1 MYLSPPTFPMSKAH
15 NQWLTTRSAGVLL
28 HPTSLPSDFGIGD
41 LGKSARD
48 FIDFLAGCRF
58 AYWQMCPLG
67 PTGFGDSPYQSFS
80 AFAGNPYLIDP
91 TELVDLGLLPQE
103 QLSPLLFLPSDH
115 VDYGQLHEKKWPLL
129 FAAYENWKAAPEVT
143 EEKIGSFAKFR
154 DEQSEWI
161 EDYGLFQSL
170 KDHFSGQPWYE
181 WPEKAR
187 KIEKAREFGK
197 TEEIAGRA
205 EAYIFLQ
212 YIFFHQWTEL
222 KTYANESG
230 VDIIGDIPIFV
241 SGDSADVWSNP
252 DLFLLDRKTLKPIE
266 VAGCP
271 PDYFSETGQ
280 FWGNPVYDWER
291 ATEDLFDWW
300 KKRFALNYTLYDVVR
315 IDHFRGLESY
325 WSIPA
330 GSPDASYGRWI
341 PGPGKAFFET
351 MQSAHPEGK
360 IIAEDL
366 GTITPEVRQL
376 LADTGLPGMAVLQFA
391 FGDESDNLYL
401 PHQLTANQ
409 VVYTGTHDN
418 DTTCGWYESQPEKC
432 RDHVRRYLRV
442 SGEEIAWDFIRT
454 AYRSVSRLAI
464 IPFPDLLSLDS
475 SGRLNTP
482 GTAEG
487 NWQWRFAHN
496 DLENLKNQSSAYL
509 KELADLYNR

>member
-1 MYLSPPTFPMSKAH
+1 MSKPL

-28 HPTSLPSDFGIGD
+28 HPTSLPAEFGIGD
-41 LGKSARD
+41 LGKTSRTFVDFLTSAR
-48 FIDFLAGCRF
+48 FS
-58 AYWQMCPLG
+58 YWQMCPLG

-91 TELVDLGLLPQE
+91 TELVELDLLPQE
-103 QLSPLLFLPSDH
+103 ELSRLLFLPSDY

-129 FAAYENWKAAPEVT
+129 FAAYKNWKANPGPTRERL
-143 EEKIGSFAKFR
+143 GSFNDFR
-154 DEQSEWI
+154 SGHQHWI

-170 KDHFSGQPWYE
+170 KDHFEGKPWYE

-187 KIEKAREFGK
+187 KIEKARAFIEEK
-197 TEEIAGRA
+197 EIAERT
-205 EAYIFLQ
+205 EAYIFFQ
-212 YIFFHQWTEL
+212 YLFFHQWSAL
-222 KTYANESG
+222 KTYGNERG
-230 VDIIGDIPIFV
+230 VEIIGDIPIFV
-241 SGDSADVWSNP
+241 SRDSADVWSNP
-252 DLFLLDRKTLKPIE
+252 DLFLLDRKSLKPLE

-291 ATEDLFDWW
+291 AGEDLLEWW

-330 GSPDASYGRWI
+330 DSPDASYGRWI
-341 PGPGKAFFET
+341 PGPGKAFFEA
-351 MQSAHPEGK
+351 MQDAHPEGK

-366 GTITPEVRQL
+366 GTITPEVREL

-401 PHQLTANQ
+401 PHQHVPNQ

-418 DTTCGWYESQPEKC
+418 DTTRGWYEKAPEKC

-442 SGEEIAWDFIRT
+442 SGDEIAWDFIRT
-454 AYRSVSRLAI
+454 AYRSVCRLAI
-464 IPFPDLLSLDS
+464 VPFPDLLSLDS

-482 GTAEG
+482 GTSEG
-487 NWQWRFAHN
+487 NWQWRFAHHE
-496 DLENLKNQSSAYL
+496 LEKLAAESADYL
-509 KELADLYNR
+509 RELAELYNR